1 MVPAGGI
8 RAPPG
13 TCSSSLFINESK
25 TLVNKEL
32 NELMLNP
39 HY

>member
-13 TCSSSLFINESK
+13 TCSSLILKEIEKPVYDNYYCINVF
-25 TLVNKEL
+25 L
-32 NELMLNP
+32 
-39 HY
+39 